1 MLENKVRPFFAIIII
16 LGLCSLSFYLGKGMF
31 KEYFSFGDE
40 IVFSWL
46 TVALVALPF
55 VMIFP
60 LAYFILVLFIGR
72 EVALRKMDCYV
83 IYLKW
88 GCIAIVIFGLLYS
101 ILYPKTLISRGYV
114 RCNGIP
120 SGWMP
125 GTATRY
131 VKETSSCKKY

>member
-1 MLENKVRPFFAIIII
+1 MKDRIRAFFAIVII
-16 LGLCSLSFYLGKGMF
+16 LGSCTLSFYLGKCIF
-31 KEYFSFGDE
+31 KEYSSFGDK

-60 LAYFILVLFIGR
+60 LAYFILVLCMGKELAFK
-72 EVALRKMDCYV
+72 KMDYYV
-83 IYLKW
+83 VYFKW
-88 GCIAIVIFGLLYS
+88 GCIAIVILGLLYS
-101 ILYPKTLISRGYV
+101 ILYPKELISRGYV
-114 RCNGIP
+114 RCNSIP

-131 VKETSSCKKY
+131 VKETFSCKPY

>member
-1 MLENKVRPFFAIIII
+1 MKDKIRATFAIVII
-16 LGLCSLSFYLGKGMF
+16 LGLYLLSIYLGNRMFGSYLSF
-31 KEYFSFGDE
+31 EDD

-46 TVALVALPF
+46 NVALIALPF

>member
-1 MLENKVRPFFAIIII
+1 MKDRVRAFFAIIII
-16 LGLCSLSFYLGKGMF
+16 PGLCSLSFYLGGSIF
-31 KEYFSFGDE
+31 KEYFSVGDE

-60 LAYFILVLFIGR
+60 LVYFILVLFKGK
-72 EVALRKMDCYV
+72 EFAFRKIDYYV
-83 IYLKW
+83 VYLKW
-88 GCIAIVIFGLLYS
+88 GCIAIVVPGLLYS
-101 ILYPKTLISRGYV
+101 ILYPKELISRGYV

-131 VKETSSCKKY
+131 VKERFSCKPY